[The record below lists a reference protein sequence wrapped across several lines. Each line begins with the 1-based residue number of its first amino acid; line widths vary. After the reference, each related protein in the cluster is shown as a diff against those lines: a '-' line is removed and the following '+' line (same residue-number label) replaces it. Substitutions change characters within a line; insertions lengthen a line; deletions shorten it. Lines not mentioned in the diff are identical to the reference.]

1 MKLVKISKNEFL
13 NVESVVSIEVFRH
26 TNKKVKEIAVVTLKG
41 LFVVRGEYIDNFIK
55 SLLEIDKNSELHN
68 FLGEK

>member
-13 NVESVVSIEVFRH
+13 NVESVVSIEVFRYA
-26 TNKKVKEIAVVTLKG
+26 NKKVKEIAVVTPKG
-41 LFVVRGEYIDNFIK
+41 LFVVRGEYIDNFIT